1 MKANTEGQLPTNLY
15 ELFSDRCLHTVT
27 FTSLAM
33 QQLDQ
38 VRKAALKP
46 VLPPHFRG
54 LTKLP
59 TGKHAE
65 IIGDDLPAR
74 QKELQTKADL
84 AASLVKPPP
93 PPPTKTHPSYQNA
106 RRKNKP
112 YSQPTTNAT
121 QSYKPIGETTHPT
134 MGQNKVYVP
143 SLPVLFNQGTVAV
156 FKSMWVLI
164 TQDPFI
170 LALISGGAIQTD
182 QITSE
187 IASLLNK
194 GVITLST
201 QERCLWISPIFT
213 RGNKDGSSRLI
224 LNLKRLNTYIA
235 HIHFKMESL
244 ADVLHMIT
252 PGVWMALVDLRHA
265 YYSIPVEPRS
275 QPYFS
280 FLWQDTHYQYSCL
293 PNGYAQAP
301 MFYGE
306 HGMGPEHRCFC
317 QYCPHIF
324 PTRDR
329 LVCLCPKL

>member
-1 MKANTEGQLPTNLY
+1 MIVRPTNSGVYTLKDPAIYAIRNVDARLQEVQTTIAMSFYENVKLAEEMMKANMEGHLPTNLY
-15 ELFSDRCLHTVT
+15 ELFSDHCLHTVT

-38 VRKAALKP
+38 VRRAAFKP
-46 VLPPHFRG
+46 VLPPPLRG
-54 LTKLP
+54 LTKLLA
-59 TGKHAE
+59 GKHAE
-65 IIGDDLPAR
+65 IFGDDLPAR

-93 PPPTKTHPSYQNA
+93 PPPTKTYPSYQHA

-112 YSQPTTNAT
+112 YSRPTANAT
-121 QSYKPIGETTHPT
+121 QSYKLIGPPT
-134 MGQNKVYVP
+134 KGQNKVCVP
-143 SLPVLFNQGTVAV
+143 SLPLFLNPGTVAV

-164 TQDPFI
+164 TQVPFI
-170 LALISGGAIQTD
+170 LALISEGVVLDFISIPPKTFIYQQHLGAIQTA

-224 LNLKRLNTYIA
+224 LHLKRLNAYIA

-244 ADVLHMIT
+244 TDVLHMIT
-252 PGVWMALVDLRHA
+252 PRVGW
-265 YYSIPVEPRS
+265 
-275 QPYFS
+275 
-280 FLWQDTHYQYSCL
+280 
-293 PNGYAQAP
+293 
-301 MFYGE
+301 
-306 HGMGPEHRCFC
+306 HR
-317 QYCPHIF
+317 
-324 PTRDR
+324 
-329 LVCLCPKL
+329 